1 MTVKIL
7 SLVASSKSY
16 NLNKGVI
23 IYPFIFNNGGDMNY
37 KLEINF
43 TEDEREIL
51 TMLYG
56 QKGVDRYINDLN
68 ATIELSFKLLM
79 NRGYGVIVE
88 GGDIN

>member
-1 MTVKIL
+1 MI
-7 SLVASSKSY
+7 
-16 NLNKGVI
+16 
-23 IYPFIFNNGGDMNY
+23 Y

-43 TEDEREIL
+43 TEEEREIL

-56 QKGVDRYINDLN
+56 QKGVDKYINDLN